1 MLEFMTFVVIGLT
14 TGAIYSIAAT
24 GLVLTFTTSRIF
36 NLAHGAVGMF
46 LVFVYYQLR
55 VEWGL
60 PEILSLVL
68 TVLVLGP
75 LFGVALGQFMMQRLA
90 KASVAIRLTG
100 TLALFVVLDGV
111 TQLIWGNG
119 YRGLPGLIS
128 DDTFAVLNVRISYNQ
143 LATVVIALV
152 VAGALW
158 AFLHRTRLGTAM
170 RAVVDDS
177 DLAQLTAISPNRVQ
191 NVSWAIGSSLAG
203 LAAILIAPNVSLN
216 IPVLSLL
223 IVSAFAAA
231 IIGGL
236 ASIGWTYAGGLALG
250 IVSSLMTDYLPSGN
264 EFLQGLPASLPFI
277 VLFVALIV
285 MRQERQSLQRVNS
298 PIAEVPARLP
308 SIVGWAVAFI
318 AAAVLVAPHLP
329 GFAALVVATGLVYA
343 SILLSLVLLTGM
355 AGQVS
360 LCQFSFV
367 GIGAITVIHLSHYM
381 PYPLAVLAAIGVTAV
396 GGALIALP
404 ALRLRGLYVALATLA
419 FAVMCDN
426 LVFNNS
432 HLLGSAGQAIA
443 APAPSLF
450 GLTLAGPGNFVIAAA
465 CLTALFAVGIQ
476 LVRRGHFGRALTAM
490 RDSPVAASALG
501 MRLVRTKVLVF
512 AISAAMAGLAGCLFA
527 GLLGQVGGSEFTY
540 LTSLTAVLIL
550 AIQGVTAVPG
560 AVLGGAFYAIVFLLV
575 PQWISNTVLV
585 NAIQLI
591 GVGLAVFGV
600 LRNPEGAWPM
610 QMRGITKS
618 LEVGASQMVGLIGP
632 NGAGKSTLISVLSG
646 LRAPASGR
654 VVFDGRDLRRAPAH
668 ARVRYGMTRTFQ
680 RLELWDSM
688 SVYDNIRTAAEF
700 AARSRSGFDVR
711 QATGE
716 AISVL
721 GLEDV
726 ADSSTGALS
735 TGTARL
741 VEVARALASRP
752 KLMLLDEPSAGLDN
766 VESER
771 LGHVLANV
779 AAGGTSILL
788 VEHHVDMVFQHCANV
803 YVLDFGQ
810 VIASGSPHQIQRDE
824 QVRRAYLGGLVDTT
838 T

>member
-1 MLEFMTFVVIGLT
+1 MLELMTFVLIGLT

-55 VEWGL
+55 VAWGL
-60 PEILSLVL
+60 PEVLSLAL

-75 LFGVALGQFMMQRLA
+75 LFGAALGQFMMQRLA
-90 KASVAIRLTG
+90 TAPVAIRLTG

-119 YRGLPGLIS
+119 YRAVPGLIS
-128 DDTFAVLNVRISYNQ
+128 DETFAVLAVRISYNQ

-158 AFLHRTRLGTAM
+158 VFLRRTRFGTAM
-170 RAVVDDS
+170 RAVVDDA
-177 DLAQLTAISPNRVQ
+177 DLAQLTAISPVRVQ

-250 IVSSLMTDYLPSGN
+250 VVGALLTDYLPSGN
-264 EFLQGLPASLPFI
+264 EFLQGLAPSLPFI

-285 MRQERQSLQRVNS
+285 MGQERQALHRVSL
-298 PIAEVPARLP
+298 PIADAPARLP
-308 SIVGWAVAFI
+308 TILGWAIAFI
-318 AAAVLVAPHLP
+318 AAAVLVAPHLSA
-329 GFAALVVATGLVYA
+329 FSSLVVATGLVYA

-367 GIGAITVIHLSHYM
+367 GIGAITVIHLSRYL
-381 PYPLAVLAAIGVTAV
+381 PYPLAALSAIAVTALA
-396 GGALIALP
+396 GALIALP

-432 HLLGSAGQAIA
+432 RLLGSAGQAIA

-450 GLTLAGPGNFVIAAA
+450 GLTLRGPGSFVVAGA
-465 CLTALFAVGIQ
+465 CLTALFGVGIQ
-476 LVRRGHFGRALTAM
+476 LVRRGHFGRALAAM

-501 MRLVRTKVLVF
+501 MRLVRTKVVVF

-540 LTSLTAVLIL
+540 LTSLTAVLVL
-550 AIQGVTAVPG
+550 AIQGTTAVPG

-575 PQWISNTVLV
+575 PQWISST
-585 NAIQLI
+585 AIVSAVQLI
-591 GVGLAVFGV
+591 GVGLAVFGI
-600 LRNPEGAWPM
+600 LRNPEGAWPL
-610 QMRGITKS
+610 QMRGVT
-618 LEVGASQMVGLIGP
+618 
-632 NGAGKSTLISVLSG
+632 TLL
-646 LRAPASGR
+646 AK
-654 VVFDGRDLRRAPAH
+654 RRA
-668 ARVRYGMTRTFQ
+668 AR
-680 RLELWDSM
+680 
-688 SVYDNIRTAAEF
+688 
-700 AARSRSGFDVR
+700 
-711 QATGE
+711 
-716 AISVL
+716 
-721 GLEDV
+721 
-726 ADSSTGALS
+726 
-735 TGTARL
+735 
-741 VEVARALASRP
+741 
-752 KLMLLDEPSAGLDN
+752 
-766 VESER
+766 
-771 LGHVLANV
+771 
-779 AAGGTSILL
+779 
-788 VEHHVDMVFQHCANV
+788 C
-803 YVLDFGQ
+803 
-810 VIASGSPHQIQRDE
+810 
-824 QVRRAYLGGLVDTT
+824 
-838 T
+838 